1 MLIAFSAENKNGLES
16 SISHHFGRCPA
27 YILVD
32 LKDGEVQS
40 VKSIDNPFFQDHI
53 PGMVPRFINEQ
64 GVNVMISG
72 GMGRRAI
79 EFFEQF
85 GIGIATGA
93 QGSVQFALQ
102 SYLDGKLVEAAP
114 CRQSIEHDH

>member
-1 MLIAFSAENKNGLES
+1 MRIAFSAESKNGLES
-16 SISHHFGRCPA
+16 PISHHFGRCPA

-32 LKDGEVQS
+32 LEEDD
-40 VKSIDNPFFQDHI
+40 VKSINSIDNPFFEGHK
-53 PGMVPRFINEQ
+53 PGMVPRFIHEQ

-85 GIGIATGA
+85 GVGVATGA
-93 QGSVQFALQ
+93 QGDVQIALQ
-102 SYLDGKLVEAAP
+102 AYLEGKLNEAAP